1 MKPNSERTG
10 EAAVVG
16 AAHCSPVI
24 CKALLESAQ
33 TVGEMHT
40 LLDRLQRCNERKRA
54 LLALPPLKHDMTL
67 PMPERLDTFERLQSE
82 RVEED
87 ISIMAEALDVMK
99 QLDALM
105 LANDQAERQSAKN
118 L

>member
-40 LLDRLQRCNERKRA
+40 LLELAKRA
-54 LLALPPLKHDMTL
+54 AVKAQNWDRAAKLRDAKHM
-67 PMPERLDTFERLQSE
+67 LDGRP
-82 RVEED
+82 R
-87 ISIMAEALDVMK
+87 
-99 QLDALM
+99 DAL
-105 LANDQAERQSAKN
+105 LHEETVEANDQALPQGGAKKGN
-118 L
+118 DEL